1 MQSVSRGG
9 QGQSEG
15 SLLLVDGLHELADDQ
30 WNTLYPLD
38 LFLCSDE
45 LTLERSFADVRIRLW
60 PLNNA
65 DIPLLILDVFF
76 L

>member
-1 MQSVSRGG
+1 MQNVSRGG

-60 PLNNA
+60 PLNNV